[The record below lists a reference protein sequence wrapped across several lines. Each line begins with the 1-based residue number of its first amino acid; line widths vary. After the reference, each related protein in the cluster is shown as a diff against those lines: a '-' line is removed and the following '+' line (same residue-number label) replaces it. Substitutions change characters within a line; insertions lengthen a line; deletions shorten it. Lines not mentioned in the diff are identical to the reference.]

1 MSQLGRAMKAYATA
15 AAARDPRAQEA
26 EVFRY
31 TNAILQRAM
40 DGDDRM
46 RARAL
51 ADNNRLWNAVIHLLH
66 DPDNALPEP
75 LRAAIVSVG
84 LAVQR
89 EMRNPYPDFAF
100 LIAVNENMAIGLS
113 KAG

>member
-15 AAARDPRAQEA
+15 SEARDKRAQEA
-26 EVFRY
+26 EVFRFA
-31 TNAILQRAM
+31 NAVLSRAR
-40 DGDDRM
+40 DADARA

-51 ADNNRLWNAVIHLLH
+51 ADNTRLWNAVIHLLH
-66 DPDNALPEP
+66 DPDNALPAP

-89 EMRNPYPDFAF
+89 EMRRPEPDFAF
-100 LIAVNENMAIGLS
+100 LIAVNENMATGL
-113 KAG
+113 AGTG